1 VGKRDENA
9 ARLGPVFDF
18 GGKSESSAYS
28 PIKSSSLSLSLLLL
42 PPTIRP
48 ESRDKYTRSK
58 SPNIFN
64 RKTIEVSTP
73 AVTKAPVA
81 PGQKQQRA
89 RTASMPGENRKVSR
103 QQAAGALSRNWK
115 AITHSLSASRQSFHR
130 SMMSGSSR
138 SS

>member
-1 VGKRDENA
+1 MGKRDENA

-28 PIKSSSLSLSLLLL
+28 PIKSSSLSLFLLL
-42 PPTIRP
+42 PTIRP